1 MDPINALVLSAPP
14 EWIPVL
20 ILAALVLKGFTAW
33 LDRKKTAQ
41 LLDATPSHEAEPVEP
56 TDTDIHRDPDV
67 KG

>member
-14 EWIPVL
+14 EWIPAL
-20 ILAALVLKGFTAW
+20 ILAALLLKGFTAW

-41 LLDATPSHEAEPVEP
+41 LLEANPKPEVEE
-56 TDTDIHRDPDV
+56 IHQEPDV

>member
-14 EWIPVL
+14 EWIPAL

-41 LLDATPSHEAEPVEP
+41 LLDATPSHEAEEI
-56 TDTDIHRDPDV
+56 TKDPDV

>member
-20 ILAALVLKGFTAW
+20 IFAALVLKGFTAW
-33 LDRKKTAQ
+33 LERKKTAQ
-41 LLDATPSHEAEPVEP
+41 LLDATPSHEPEPVKEI
-56 TDTDIHRDPDV
+56 TKDPDV

>member
-1 MDPINALVLSAPP
+1 MDPTSALVMSAPP

-41 LLDATPSHEAEPVEP
+41 LLDATPSHEEP
-56 TDTDIHRDPDV
+56 TSPAIHQDPNV

>member
-14 EWIPVL
+14 EYLPFL
-20 ILAALVLKGFTAW
+20 ILAAILLKGFTAW

-41 LLDATPSHEAEPVEP
+41 LLDATPSHDVEE
-56 TDTDIHRDPDV
+56 DTKEPDV